1 METLKVENL
10 EIRFGG
16 LVAINSLS
24 FETREK
30 EILSIIGPNGAG
42 KTTLFNAI
50 TGFLKPARGKIFW
63 RDIDITG
70 FPPYRVTELGIA
82 RTFQKR
88 SFFPA
93 LTVLENVLL
102 GCHLKNSVSL
112 GEALLKYPA
121 LKKEQYAKEYA
132 MELLDFVGLKGKE
145 YLLACNLPYG
155 EQRLLGIAIALA
167 SRPKLL
173 LLDEPCAGSNPA
185 ESQNIT
191 RLIENIKHMGITVIL
206 VEHHMRVVMSISDR
220 IIVLS
225 SGEKLAEGSAKE
237 IQDDPKV
244 IEAYLGRKSEGNG
257 LFT

>member
-1 METLKVENL
+1 MEMLKVENL

-16 LVAINSLS
+16 LVAINRLS
-24 FETREK
+24 FETKGK
-30 EILSIIGPNGAG
+30 EILSVIGPNGAG

-50 TGFLKPARGKIFW
+50 TGFLKPFQGKIFW
-63 RDIDITG
+63 RGTDITG
-70 FPPYRVTELGIA
+70 YPPYHVTRLGIA

-93 LTVLENVLL
+93 LSVLENVLL
-102 GCHLKNSVSL
+102 GYHLRNSISL
-112 GEALLKYPA
+112 WEALLKYPA
-121 LKKEQYAKEYA
+121 LKKERHAREYA
-132 MELLDFVGLKGKE
+132 MELINFVGLKGKE
-145 YLLACNLPYG
+145 DLLACNLPYG

-167 SRPKLL
+167 SKPKLL

-191 RLIENIKHMGITVIL
+191 RLIENIKHMGISVIL

-220 IIVLS
+220 VIVLN
-225 SGEKLAEGSAKE
+225 SGEKLAEGSPKE
-237 IQDDPKV
+237 IQNHPKV

-257 LFT
+257 LSA